1 MASSF
6 KDIMIAI
13 LKPVIVAKLAQ
24 IATVVTPEDIEA
36 KLDLDGFFHKLEN
49 DPKYAELAPFIA
61 QLESQGEE
69 AQHQI
74 ALLIDAVLDLLPV
87 VVAMKL

>member
-13 LKPVIVAKLAQ
+13 LKPVIIAKLAQ
-24 IATVVTPEDIEA
+24 IATDITPEDIEA
-36 KLDLDGFFHKLEN
+36 KLDLDGFFHKIEN
-49 DPKYAELAPFIA
+49 DPQYAELAPFMQ
-61 QLESQGEE
+61 QLEAQGED
-69 AQHQI
+69 AQHQL
-74 ALLIDAVLDLLPV
+74 ALLFDAVLDLLPV